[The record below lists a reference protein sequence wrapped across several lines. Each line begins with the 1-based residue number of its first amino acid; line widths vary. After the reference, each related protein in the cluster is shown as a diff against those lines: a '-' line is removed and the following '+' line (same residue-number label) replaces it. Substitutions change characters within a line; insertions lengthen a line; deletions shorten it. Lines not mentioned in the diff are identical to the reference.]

1 MFSYNQLFMI
11 SSMFSL
17 NHLNILI
24 ERLMIFHKKLD
35 FIIIFR
41 RKRFFANILLIT
53 YGIWSVNMIRNFND
67 ETRNENFFSFLIF
80 ENK

>member
-24 ERLMIFHKKLD
+24 KRLMILHRKQD

-53 YGIWSVNMIRNFND
+53 YGIWSVNMIRDFND
-67 ETRNENFFSFLIF
+67 ETRKANFFSFLIF